1 MTRDNS
7 GCPTRTPQRQK
18 PAQGFCCQTSPRA
31 PTPAAPFLV
40 LGHSSR
46 LTPGLQV
53 RNGGMSQT
61 FPRMWVVPRLW
72 ARWSRPAAPSRAE
85 RGPPECWLDGKLVAV
100 EEGVRREGR
109 CEPLTSVRT
118 EARCGHVGVCPRD
131 LSRPPGLRRAGLQAR
146 PENLHP
152 TPPPKPAGTTDEDPE
167 GWDWQR
173 VALPFTGSWR
183 ERTSPRTEGGWGLG
197 SRLPSMAKLPV
208 LRWGAVPNLPW
219 PRPAPLHP
227 KPDSP
232 RPHPRIQR
240 GCWMGRGQGFPPRPA
255 EGWGLEHRG
264 SLVLGGAE
272 VEDGSGWHPSRG
284 SEGRVRPG
292 PRVLSATPSGPLP
305 CGSSCF
311 ISPRVTG
318 PPAWSGG
325 WEGPKSPG
333 TPPTA
338 PSPTVAWPDQAQL
351 RC

>member
-1 MTRDNS
+1 MPCPSLAPGERERPRGQREAGDWAAGCHLWQS
-7 GCPTRTPQRQK
+7 SPCCGGGQCPTSLGPALPPSTPSLIH
-18 PAQGFCCQTSPRA
+18 PG
-31 PTPAAPFLV
+31 PTPGFREV
-40 LGHSSR
+40 VGW
-46 LTPGLQV
+46 V
-53 RNGGMSQT
+53 GG
-61 FPRMWVVPRLW
+61 
-72 ARWSRPAAPSRAE
+72 
-85 RGPPECWLDGKLVAV
+85 K
-100 EEGVRREGR
+100 
-109 CEPLTSVRT
+109 
-118 EARCGHVGVCPRD
+118 
-131 LSRPPGLRRAGLQAR
+131 
-146 PENLHP
+146 
-152 TPPPKPAGTTDEDPE
+152 
-167 GWDWQR
+167 
-173 VALPFTGSWR
+173 GS
-183 ERTSPRTEGGWGLG
+183 
-197 SRLPSMAKLPV
+197 
-208 LRWGAVPNLPW
+208 
-219 PRPAPLHP
+219 
-227 KPDSP
+227 
-232 RPHPRIQR
+232 
-240 GCWMGRGQGFPPRPA
+240 PPRPA